1 MEKLDSDNIGEPA
14 DPPSGSGRASPLT
27 ATPSDK
33 SRFRLSRLAR
43 KELRETLRDR
53 RTLVT
58 LILMPLLV
66 YPILSLVFKTF
77 LLNTAASLSPPKV
90 IQYRYLVDG
99 SDKNQVSQV
108 LQAVAQVSQRYEKRQ
123 NDESQNGV
131 PSNPANEKSQNGEP
145 AVPPMQPTIA
155 SFKQHQWM
163 TQPEDENRPIQEVVA
178 AGEADAGIMLSV
190 NVLKDDR
197 WIAKYDVVYDPNNL
211 RSAEAAAYLKQQ
223 FLSFN
228 QSVLLG
234 ELRKTGVKAYFP
246 MNEGDDSLV
255 SIAPSDKTRSGIS
268 MASLIPLILVLMT
281 ITGAVYPAIDL
292 TAGERERGTLETLMA
307 APIPRM
313 GILFSKFIAVL
324 TVAVLTASLNIVGM
338 AATIWAFRLDSYLG
352 ETGFTL
358 EMCLKVF
365 GLLVLFAAF
374 YSAVLLAVTSYARS
388 FKEAQ
393 SYLVPIILLSMA
405 PGLMAMTPG
414 LTLEGPLCVTPMVN
428 ILLLARD
435 VLQGSV
441 QIVPSLIA
449 IGATFVYTA
458 LAVLMAARIFG
469 TDAILYGSQSSWS
482 EMFIRPAKPQTSMPL
497 SAMVFCLVMLIPI
510 NFVLSGFLNRLDAD
524 MTWRLLLMGLFTA
537 LMFFVFPWIVASF
550 LRVSVADGFGLRS
563 AAAVYF
569 VGAGLLGLSLW
580 PLVMSMTEAWHE
592 IYKWIAG
599 AEQSQNWQDRLV
611 EFGTAAAAKFRLVS
625 PWIIAL
631 TLSIVPAFC
640 EEWFFR
646 GMLLRTLLTHKS
658 KWIAIL
664 VSAAIFGLF
673 HVMSSSTIALDR
685 FLPTAMIG
693 IILGYLCY
701 KSGSILPGVF
711 LHATHNAIVAFLA
724 YYQPQLSR
732 LDWFIGEND
741 SVPLSWVLI
750 SLVPALLGLA
760 LIVFSAR
767 RLEAS
772 PRATRL
778 DSILG
783 ND

>member
-1 MEKLDSDNIGEPA
+1 MEKLDAEQPVEAANHPNDARSEFMP
-14 DPPSGSGRASPLT
+14 T
-27 ATPSDK
+27 EK
-33 SRFRLSRLAR
+33 SRFRLNRLAK

-77 LLNTAASLSPPKV
+77 LLNTAASLSPENV
-90 IQYRYLVDG
+90 IQYRFIVDG
-99 SDKNQVSQV
+99 TNEQEVAQV
-108 LQAVAQVSQRYEKRQ
+108 LQAVAQVSEKYEQQRQQEQPR
-123 NDESQNGV
+123 ET
-131 PSNPANEKSQNGEP
+131 PPATGNGESP
-145 AVPPMQPTIA
+145 SSKQMIWPIQPIVGT
-155 SFKQHQWM
+155 FKQHQWS
-163 TQPEDENRPIQEVVA
+163 TQLEGERRSVQDVVT
-178 AGEADAGIMLSV
+178 AGEADAGVTLHVRFLS
-190 NVLKDDR
+190 NDR
-197 WIAKYDVVYDPNNL
+197 WITKYDVVYDPNNL
-211 RSAEAAAYLKQQ
+211 RSAEAAAYLKRQ
-223 FLSFN
+223 FSEFN

-234 ELRKTGVKAYFP
+234 ELRKSGVKAYLP
-246 MNEGDDSLV
+246 LNEGVDSQV
-255 SIAPSDKTRSGIS
+255 SIAPGGTNRSGMS
-268 MASLIPLILVLMT
+268 FASLIPLILVLMT

-324 TVAVLTASLNIVGM
+324 TVAVLTASLNIIGM

-358 EMCLKVF
+358 EICLKVF

-414 LTLEGPLCVTPMVN
+414 LSLASPLCVTPMVN

-435 VLQGSV
+435 ILQGTV
-441 QIVPSLIA
+441 QVVPALIA
-449 IGATFVYTA
+449 ICSTIVYTA

-469 TDAILYGSQSSWS
+469 TDAILYGSQASWN
-482 EMFIRPAKPQTSMPL
+482 EMFIRPAKSQSTMPI
-497 SAMVFCLVMLIPI
+497 SALVFCLVMLIPI
-510 NFVLSGFLNRLDAD
+510 NFVLSELLSRLNVD
-524 MTWRLLLMGLFTA
+524 MTWRLLLMGLFTG
-537 LMFFVFPWIVASF
+537 LMFFIFPTVVAVF
-550 LRVSVADGFGLRS
+550 LRVAVGTGFAFRS
-563 AAAVYF
+563 TRPVYF
-569 VGAGLLGLSLW
+569 AGAILLGLSLW
-580 PLVMSMTEAWHE
+580 PLVMSMTETWHDF
-592 IYKWIAG
+592 YQWFAG
-599 AEQSQNWQDRLV
+599 AEKSQAWQDRLV
-611 EFGTAAAAKFRLVS
+611 EFGTATAAKFRLVS
-625 PWIIAL
+625 PWIIAV

-646 GMLLRTLLTHKS
+646 GLLLRTLLAHKS

-664 VSAAIFGLF
+664 TSAAFFGLF
-673 HVMSSSTIALDR
+673 HVLSSSTIALDR

-701 KSGSILPGVF
+701 KSGSILPGVM
-711 LHATHNAIVAFLA
+711 LHAIHNAIVAFLA
-724 YYQPQLSR
+724 YYQPKLSQFA
-732 LDWFIGEND
+732 WFIGEND

-750 SLVPALLGLA
+750 SLVPMVAGLA
-760 LIVFSAR
+760 MIVTGSR
-767 RLEAS
+767 RPE
-772 PRATRL
+772 PVP
-778 DSILG
+778 
-783 ND
+783 